1 MEAIP
6 EALQAFC
13 AYPQF
18 ILYKLD
24 TRNGKTVKLPVDWR
38 SGKVANALDQ
48 AIWTDAQTAL
58 AAAAA
63 RPGLGIGFVLTKDDP
78 FFFLDIDNCLQDNGE
93 WSPLALGILSKL
105 PGAAVEVSQSGRG
118 LHVFGK
124 YTSVPEH
131 SIKNTA
137 LGLELYT
144 ADRFVA
150 LTGNVGPGGSA
161 GSDCTDA
168 LAAVIQEYFSASGAA
183 AAGAAAEWT
192 DKPVA
197 EWAGLE
203 NDDELIAK
211 ALAHE
216 NSAAVFAG
224 AATFRKLWEADE
236 DALGVSYPD
245 TSRAYDASSADLA
258 LAQHLAFWTGSNC
271 ARMWDL
277 MWRSELKR
285 EKWNR
290 EDYLIRTILKATAR
304 QESFHNVG
312 RVNNEIADAY
322 GAPKLRASSDKQR
335 NFATNTRAEKLAAC
349 NGDETLI
356 RRLCI
361 SAGPNSTAKF
371 WLDNRDKTPQELAA
385 MITPLEVTPVATV
398 TGETKRKSGYQYL
411 SADLQEEHFAGCC
424 YIQDRNGILIPSGAV
439 LNRDQF
445 NATYGGFV
453 FQMDE
458 SRDTTTKRA
467 WEAFTES
474 QVVQF
479 AKVESGAF
487 RPELGRGEIIYEEG
501 RHLVNVYVPIP
512 TERRDGDPTPM
523 LNHLTKLLPVPRDQE
538 IILSYMAACIQYKG
552 VKFQWAP
559 LLQGVEGN
567 GKTLLA
573 RCVIFALG
581 ERYTHIPPASEIGEK
596 FNAWL
601 FEKLFIDIEDMYVP
615 DHKREILEILKPMI
629 TNDRL
634 AMRAMHR
641 SQVMADNRAN
651 FMLNS
656 NHRDA
661 LYTTKNDR
669 RFCAFFTAQQEL
681 DDLKRDG
688 MDGDYFPD
696 LYDWLRV
703 EGYAIIANYLAEYQ
717 IPDELNPAT
726 KCHRAPRTST
736 TDEAI
741 KASLG
746 GIEQEIAEAIDE
758 GRPGFAGGLISSFAV
773 DRLLQSKRADRTI
786 SHLKR
791 REILKS
797 LGYDWHPALTNGRLN
812 DPIPGDNRKPVL
824 YVKRGHPAESIE
836 TAAQVAREY
845 VRAQEAAARGT
856 GGSEQVFGG

>member
-18 ILYKLD
+18 ILWKLD
-24 TRNGKTVKLPVDWR
+24 TRDGKSVKLPVDYR
-38 SGKVANALDQ
+38 TGHVANAHDP
-48 AIWTDAQTAL
+48 AIWLSADHVFAV
-58 AAAAA
+58 AA
-63 RPGLGIGFVLTKDDP
+63 GNYGVGFVFTKDDP
-78 FFFLDIDNCLQDNGE
+78 FFFLDIDNCLAGDT
-93 WSPLALGILSKL
+93 WSPLALEVCDML
-105 PGAAVEVSQSGRG
+105 PGAAVEISQSGRG
-118 LHVFGK
+118 LHVFGM
-124 YTSVPEH
+124 YTSKPEH
-131 SIKNTA
+131 SSKNIA

-144 ADRFVA
+144 SGRFVA
-150 LTGNVGPGGSA
+150 LTGTQAAGSA
-161 GSDCTDA
+161 ALDCTDA
-168 LAAVIQEYFSASGAA
+168 LAAVIQKYFPASGAA
-183 AAGAAAEWT
+183 VGVDQEWT

-197 EWAGLE
+197 AWAGIE
-203 NDDELIAK
+203 DDDALIEK
-211 ALAHE
+211 AQ
-216 NSAAVFAG
+216 NSESSQAVFAG

-258 LAQHLAFWTGSNC
+258 LAQHLAFWTGNNC

-290 EDYLIRTILKATAR
+290 EDYLVRTILRATSR

-335 NFATNTRAEKLAAC
+335 NFATNVRAEKLAAC
-349 NGDETLI
+349 NGDDALI
-356 RRLCI
+356 RQLC
-361 SAGPNSTAKF
+361 STGGPNMTAKF

-385 MITPLEVTPVATV
+385 MITPLKVAPVATV
-398 TGETKRKSGYQYL
+398 TGQPKDKSGYQFL
-411 SADLQEEHFAGCC
+411 SADLQKEYFVGCC

-439 LNRDQF
+439 LSRDQF

-458 SRDTTTKRA
+458 SRDTTTKKA

-479 AKVESGAF
+479 PKVESGAF
-487 RPELGRGEIIYEEG
+487 RPELGRGEIILEEG
-501 RHLVNVYVPIP
+501 RHLVNVYVPIL
-512 TERRDGDPTPM
+512 TERKDGDPSRV
-523 LNHLTKLLPVPRDQE
+523 LNHLAKLLPDPHDQQ

-559 LLQGVEGN
+559 LIQGVEGN
-567 GKTLLA
+567 GKTLFT
-573 RCVIFALG
+573 RCVAFAIG
-581 ERYTHIPPASEIGEK
+581 ERYTHLPMAAEISEK

-601 FEKLFIDIEDMYVP
+601 FGKLFIGIEDVYVP
-615 DHKREILEILKPMI
+615 EHKREILETLKPMI

-634 AMRAMHR
+634 PMRAMKQ
-641 SQVMADNRAN
+641 SQVMGDNRAN
-651 FMLNS
+651 FMFNS
-656 NHRDA
+656 NHRNA
-661 LYTTKNDR
+661 IHATKNNR
-669 RFCAFFTAQQEL
+669 RFSVFFTAQQEVEH
-681 DDLKRDG
+681 LKRDG
-688 MDGDYFPD
+688 MDGKYFSR
-696 LYDWLRV
+696 LYNWLRA
-703 EGYAIIANYLAEYQ
+703 EGYAIFANYLAEYK

-726 KCHRAPRTST
+726 ECQRPPKTST

-758 GRPGFAGGLISSFAV
+758 GRPGFAGGWISSLAV
-773 DRLLQSKRADRTI
+773 ERLLVSKRADRTI
-786 SHLKR
+786 PPGKR
-791 REILKS
+791 REL
-797 LGYDWHPALTNGRLN
+797 LQTFGYDWHPALKDGRVNSLIAL
-812 DPIPGDNRKPVL
+812 DLGKPRL
-824 YVKRGHPAESIE
+824 YIKAGHPAGSLGSP
-836 TAAQVAREY
+836 AQVVKEY
-845 VRAQEAAARGT
+845 VRAQEAAARGISDA
-856 GGSEQVFGG
+856 GQGVVEFPKR